1 MLINIDTKNKSAYN
15 NMTDL
20 FSVRIT
26 YTKQRSWSL
35 KRKREICETKLL
47 HKIRVDKCNLSII
60 LH

>member
-26 YTKQRSWSL
+26 YTEQRSWSL
-35 KRKREICETKLL
+35 KRKTRDLL
-47 HKIRVDKCNLSII
+47 S
-60 LH
+60 